1 MPMMSRR
8 SFVGHAAGAGL
19 ALAGG
24 RSLWAAVRSP
34 AVSPT
39 MTIYMSPTCGCCAK
53 WVDHVKAAG
62 FTTEVHE
69 EQDMDVVKQSLGVPA
84 DMRSCHTAQVDKYLI
99 EGHVPAEDIKK
110 LLDQKPSAAGLAAP
124 GMPASSP
131 GMAVPGEPHE
141 AYDILVFQRDGSS
154 KVFAKR

>member
-1 MPMMSRR
+1 MMSRR

-24 RSLWAAVRSP
+24 QSLWAAVARP
-34 AVSPT
+34 AADSIT

-62 FTTEVHE
+62 FKTEVHKD
-69 EQDMDVVKQSLGVPA
+69 QDMDDVKDSLGVPR
-84 DMRSCHTAQVDKYLI
+84 DLRSCHTAQVDKYLI
-99 EGHVPAEDIKK
+99 EGHVPAEDIRNLLAKK
-110 LLDQKPSAAGLAAP
+110 PEAAGLAAP

-141 AYDILVFQRDGSS
+141 PFDVLIFQRDG
-154 KVFAKR
+154 KTAVFARR